1 MRDIKCPLCHETA
14 QASAWD
20 LNDRARVY
28 CGTVEFDITREG
40 LKKVANMT
48 QLQRIQLR
56 GRAKNQSEG
65 KFFEIRGEDKEFV
78 NSGYKP
84 DRAAPEWLI
93 TWSKTIPPA

>member
-1 MRDIKCPLCHETA
+1 MRNIKFPLCREEA

-20 LNDRARVY
+20 GNYRARVY

-48 QLQRIQLR
+48 QLHRIQLC
-56 GRAKNQSEG
+56 GRAKNQSAA
-65 KFFEIRGEDKEFV
+65 KFFEIGGEDKEFV
-78 NSGYKP
+78 NSGYKS
-84 DRAAPEWLI
+84 DRAAPDWLI

>member
-48 QLQRIQLR
+48 QLQRI
-56 GRAKNQSEG
+56 
-65 KFFEIRGEDKEFV
+65 
-78 NSGYKP
+78 
-84 DRAAPEWLI
+84 
-93 TWSKTIPPA
+93 